1 MTLRVVLAFVLGMVV
16 GDLPDD
22 GIGWA
27 AFKLAIA
34 IAAFVVVIVVARRE
48 VQS

>member
-1 MTLRVVLAFVLGMVV
+1 MFVGFVV

-27 AFKLAIA
+27 AIKLAFAILILWTMARAYRRSIA
-34 IAAFVVVIVVARRE
+34 
-48 VQS
+48 